1 MQTASLELIQQRAL
15 QRRVDTKQIMARA
28 SLEDVFTGLEQ
39 DYALVMSSKRRR
51 ATYRNLYFDTD
62 NHLCLREHH
71 RGRRPRYK
79 VRIRHHVDRSL
90 SFLEI
95 KEKRHG
101 GITKKYR
108 KPLPFMQE
116 DLDAESLS
124 FIETHCPLPA
134 RSLYPSMRIAFERI
148 TLVGCDLPERVTFDS
163 RVCFSKAD
171 DTPTPWSH
179 GVIVEIKQERYKPRS
194 PIMLALRRARAQS
207 VSISKYCTGA
217 YLLLPDVK
225 MNLYKDRFRFI
236 RRRFND

>member
-1 MQTASLELIQQRAL
+1 MEAASLELIEQRAL
-15 QRRVDTKQIMARA
+15 QRRVDTKQIVAR
-28 SLEDVFTGLEQ
+28 SLFEKVFAGLDQ
-39 DYALVMSSKRRR
+39 DYALVMSSQRRK
-51 ATYRNLYFDTD
+51 ATYRNLYFDTED
-62 NHLCLREHH
+62 HLCLREHH

-108 KPLPFMQE
+108 KPIPFMQE
-116 DLDAESLS
+116 DINAEALS
-124 FIETHCPLPA
+124 FIEANCPLPA
-134 RSLYPSMRIAFERI
+134 RSLHPSIRIDFERI
-148 TLVGCDLPERVTFDS
+148 TLVGCHLPERVTFDS
-163 RVCFSKAD
+163 RICFSKAD
-171 DTPTPWSH
+171 DTPTPWNH

-194 PIMLALRRARAQS
+194 PIMLALRKARAQS